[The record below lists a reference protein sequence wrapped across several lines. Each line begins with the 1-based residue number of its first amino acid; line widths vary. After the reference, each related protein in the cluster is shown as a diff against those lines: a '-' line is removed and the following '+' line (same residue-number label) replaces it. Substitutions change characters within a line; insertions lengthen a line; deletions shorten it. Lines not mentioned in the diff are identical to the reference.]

1 MRGLFKERF
10 SNRRSRS
17 VEPQTNSARDQPTV
31 GITDVERAEG
41 ATIVPR
47 EQGKQILKEDK
58 PLFMHME

>member
-10 SNRRSRS
+10 SNRRSRL

-41 ATIVPR
+41 ANIVPR
-47 EQGKQILKEDK
+47 EQEKTNS
-58 PLFMHME
+58 